1 MISAKMLN
9 LLTKNLFTSKIYVV
23 LRDDVN
29 ILTWTSHQQQRKGAD
44 WQNPLSAVPDYK

>member
-9 LLTKNLFTSKIYVV
+9 LFASKIYVV

-29 ILTWTSHQQQRKGAD
+29 ILTWTSHQQQR
-44 WQNPLSAVPDYK
+44 